1 MNGSDR
7 PGHLVTGELGERV
20 AADYLQSKGYVIV
33 KRNYRYL
40 KYELDIIAK
49 IEGYIVFVEVKT
61 RSYVPN
67 SQYGRP
73 FKAVDAEKRQNLTRA
88 AKAFVNYLGIKG
100 YRFRF
105 DVIEVYVSTDPDTGE
120 NSFRINHMKDVF
132 GAGGRLR

>member
-7 PGHLVTGELGERV
+7 PKHLVTGELGERV

-61 RSYVPN
+61 RKN
-67 SQYGRP
+67 EDFAMAR
-73 FKAVDAEKRQNLTRA
+73 E
-88 AKAFVNYLGIKG
+88 FVTYSKQQRLIKTAMLWLQQHDTDLQP
-100 YRFRF
+100 RF
-105 DVIEVYVSTDPDTGE
+105 DVIEVIGE
-120 NSFRINHMKDVF
+120 
-132 GAGGRLR
+132 GLGRKLRHIENAFEAD